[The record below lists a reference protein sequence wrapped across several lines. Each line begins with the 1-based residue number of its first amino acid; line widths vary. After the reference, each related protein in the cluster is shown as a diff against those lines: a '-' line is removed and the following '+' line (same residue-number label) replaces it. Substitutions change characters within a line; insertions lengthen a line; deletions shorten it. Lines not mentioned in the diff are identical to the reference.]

1 MRAALARKAGTGLLV
16 GLAVALGALPA
27 FAQKYGGELKA
38 MLRENWPSLSIH
50 EEGTIST
57 VWPLMPAY
65 SNLVLY
71 DPARATESTDHL
83 IGELAES
90 WSWSQDGK
98 KLTFKLRQG
107 VTWHDGKPFTS
118 RDVKHTFDMLRGVG
132 EKRLRLNPRKLWYE
146 NVQEVATNGDFEA
159 SFVLKKPQPSLLAML
174 ASGYTPI
181 YPAHVDPAELRTRE
195 MGTGPFI
202 VKTIKAD
209 EEMLME
215 RNPNYF
221 VKGRPYLD
229 AIRFIDIKSAPTRY
243 TALAAGQLDLSFP
256 GDATIQMRDLVIGK
270 SPQVVVTVVAQGVQ
284 VNLLLN
290 NKKAPFDNMKVRQ
303 AVNLAMDRPSLNK
316 TVYRG
321 ALLPGGTILPPP
333 YGEWGLPAADVSKL
347 PGWGDS
353 EKNKAEARKL
363 LADAGYGPGNPLKLA
378 VQTRAIDVYVNV
390 AIWVIDQLKQVG
402 IEGTLEQ
409 YETGVWHPKM
419 SRGDYLFATNL
430 TGVGP
435 ADPDADYFEN
445 YTCASQRNYMF
456 YCNKELEAQ
465 MLKQSEETD
474 KHKRMEMVRAIDR
487 QLQTE
492 AAKPI
497 LGHLNDYFMHWPYV
511 KGLVPHNNIYNFG
524 RMQEV
529 WLDK

>member
-1 MRAALARKAGTGLLV
+1 
-16 GLAVALGALPA
+16 
-27 FAQKYGGELKA
+27 
-38 MLRENWPSLSIH
+38 
-50 EEGTIST
+50 
-57 VWPLMPAY
+57 
-65 SNLVLY
+65 
-71 DPARATESTDHL
+71 
-83 IGELAES
+83 
-90 WSWSQDGK
+90 
-98 KLTFKLRQG
+98 
-107 VTWHDGKPFTS
+107 
-118 RDVKHTFDMLRGVG
+118 
-132 EKRLRLNPRKLWYE
+132 
-146 NVQEVATNGDFEA
+146 
-159 SFVLKKPQPSLLAML
+159 
-174 ASGYTPI
+174 
-181 YPAHVDPAELRTRE
+181 
-195 MGTGPFI
+195 
-202 VKTIKAD
+202 
-209 EEMLME
+209 
-215 RNPNYF
+215 
-221 VKGRPYLD
+221 
-229 AIRFIDIKSAPTRY
+229 
-243 TALAAGQLDLSFP
+243 
-256 GDATIQMRDLVIGK
+256 
-270 SPQVVVTVVAQGVQ
+270 
-284 VNLLLN
+284 
-290 NKKAPFDNMKVRQ
+290 
-303 AVNLAMDRPSLNK
+303 
-316 TVYRG
+316 
-321 ALLPGGTILPPP
+321 
-333 YGEWGLPAADVSKL
+333 VSKL
-347 PGWGDS
+347 PGWGDP